1 MQIVF
6 LSKFSKD
13 LEKIKSNKLK
23 TSVLGIVESLEKTNE
38 LKEMPNLKKM
48 KGHNTAYR
56 IRIGEYRLGLFIDN
70 NELILA
76 RLVHR
81 KDIYK
86 FFP

>member
-1 MQIVF
+1 MQVVF

-23 TSVLGIVESLEKTNE
+23 TSIFGIVESLENANE
-38 LKEMPNLKKM
+38 LKEMTSLKKM

-56 IRIGEYRLGLFIDN
+56 IRIGEYRPGLFIEN
-70 NELILA
+70 NVLLLA
-76 RLVHR
+76 RLIHR
-81 KDIYK
+81 KDIYR

>member
-1 MQIVF
+1 MQVVF

-23 TSVLGIVESLEKTNE
+23 TSIFGIVESLENANE
-38 LKEMPNLKKM
+38 LKEMTSLKKM

-56 IRIGEYRLGLFIDN
+56 IRIGEYRLGLFIEN
-70 NELILA
+70 NVLLLA
-76 RLVHR
+76 RLIHR
-81 KDIYK
+81 KDIYR

>member
-23 TSVLGIVESLEKTNE
+23 TSVLGIVESLEKINE